1 MSEIQQR
8 RWDRESEDNCE
19 DDRDAACEESSHER
33 SEQQCCEERRIYQA
47 ILHLHPGRL
56 RKEFQV
62 VAVGVTE
69 VQGLTWYPIVE
80 DGALRGNAAF
90 TESAS
95 RRF

>member
-1 MSEIQQR
+1 VSEIQQC
-8 RWDRESEDNCE
+8 RWDREAEDNGE
-19 DDRDAACEESSHER
+19 EDRDAACQEGSHQR
-33 SEQQCCEERRIYQA
+33 GDQQCCEKRRIYQA
-47 ILHLHPGRL
+47 IVHLHPGRL

-69 VQGLTWYPIVE
+69 VQGLAWYPVVG
-80 DGALRGNAAF
+80 DGALRGNAAL